1 MRSSE
6 SAGKEQRC
14 GSETGVQA
22 LNYGLDELD
31 ERTGLDGRTK
41 GEREIDHGRERG
53 LEREQGERAWA
64 VVRAQ
69 ARARS

>member
-1 MRSSE
+1 M
-6 SAGKEQRC
+6 
-14 GSETGVQA
+14 QA